1 MPVSNATT
9 DSQAPPPQRQ
19 KSMIPEV
26 SKKMAYFAAVINLFV
41 PGVGTMLAGYKHR
54 GGKNVLAILI
64 GALCLFVGSIGWIVS
79 LYISY
84 CMIKKAISNPENAVV
99 VKSERKPWF
108 STNQDYKDAADFKK
122 SRFDSIN

>member
-1 MPVSNATT
+1 MPVATA
-9 DSQAPPPQRQ
+9 DSQAPQPQRQ

-26 SKKMAYFAAVINLFV
+26 SKNMSYFAAFVNLFV
-41 PGVGTMLAGYKHR
+41 PGVGTILAGFKHR
-54 GGKNVLAILI
+54 GGKNVQAILI

-99 VKSERKPWF
+99 VKSEPWF